1 MPLSVQLLAMSP
13 SSQKT
18 LSGFIKTTGKN
29 HLILT
34 DDLAPDVLIIDTDS
48 SEGKRLLSQY
58 LISEIKLITLS
69 LSQKD
74 DIPESVIQIQKPF
87 SGIEILRSAEKIKN
101 ICTANKNKQS
111 RTLKDALT
119 DHKKSASN
127 QNNSL
132 ASFYDPSTK
141 FQGMLR
147 KAIQLSDT
155 ENTPVLM
162 SIQQYRIEIC
172 ANNESA
178 RLNFSTKRLR
188 TLCQFPLS
196 DQLCEIKKGLMV
208 SDNHDNVTLSL
219 PELSW
224 NVALLCSRGKLP
236 KNMAFDAQYQLR
248 KWPNLTRWNQC
259 DHAMKIAGL
268 WSRSPNNIKNIAQQL
283 SIPIESVCSFITAA
297 IDSSLAKKCD
307 DITEVIPF
315 KTERSNSALFRKLL
329 NRLKRG

>member
-29 HLILT
+29 HLVLT
-34 DDLAPDVLIIDTDS
+34 DGLTPDVLIIDTDN
-48 SEGKRLLSQY
+48 SEGKRLLSHY
-58 LISEIKLITLS
+58 LNSETKLITLS
-69 LSQKD
+69 LSQQN

-87 SGIEILRSAEKIKN
+87 SGVEILRSAERIKN
-101 ICTANKNKQS
+101 ICTAKQNKQS
-111 RTLKDALT
+111 RTLKDAST
-119 DHKKSASN
+119 DYKKPASS
-127 QNNSL
+127 QNFSPD
-132 ASFYDPSTK
+132 SFYDPSTK

-155 ENTPVLM
+155 ENTPVLI
-162 SIQQYRIEIC
+162 SIQQYRIEIY

-188 TLCQFPLS
+188 TLCQFPLN

-208 SDNHDNVTLSL
+208 SDSRDNITLSL
-219 PELSW
+219 AELSW

-236 KNMAFDAQYQLR
+236 KNMAIDAQYQLK

-268 WSRSPNNIKNIAQQL
+268 WSRSPNNINSIAQQL

-307 DITEVIPF
+307 DIAEVISF
-315 KTERSNSALFRKLL
+315 KTEKNNSALFRKLL
-329 NRLKRG
+329 NRLKRA